1 MRNALWIAALGLALS
16 APAFAQTSS
25 TTESPPAPR
34 ASESEPE
41 PAGSLPPGAATAT
54 QPAAG
59 DVIGRTATTPPA
71 TTSPSG
77 TTAPAQR

>member
-1 MRNALWIAALGLALS
+1 MRNVLWIAALGLAVS
-16 APAFAQTSS
+16 APAFAQDS
-25 TTESPPAPR
+25 TTDSPPAPR

-59 DVIGRTATTPPA
+59 DVIGRTTTTPPA
-71 TTSPSG
+71 TT
-77 TTAPAQR
+77 APAGTAAPTR

>member
-16 APAFAQTSS
+16 APAFAQNSS
-25 TTESPPAPR
+25 TTDSPPAPR

-54 QPAAG
+54 QPRAG
-59 DVIGRTATTPPA
+59 DAIGRTTTTPPA
-71 TTSPSG
+71 TT
-77 TTAPAQR
+77 APAGPAAPAR